1 MNYMRESEI
10 FMRKVKDDPNLNP
23 EDLKKERMFT
33 LLIGALLLIYLTV
46 WAITYTLLDALTIM
60 GLIFFILVPSFAANG
75 MMVIAGKIKGIKR
88 YPIDGGRKFK
98 DGTRILGEGKT
109 WNGFIG
115 GWLSGFLIS
124 AVICWWF
131 FQMIASATN
140 YDILAY
146 VTKDYIDT
154 FIAAGVNFNT
164 YLLSQLFIALGSPIG
179 DMIGSFF
186 KRRRKKN
193 RGDVF
198 LFWDQN
204 DFAII
209 SGIIALIWFPLHWYF
224 WIFLLLITPIMTAL
238 ANLIGYYI
246 GKKDVPW

>member
-1 MNYMRESEI
+1 MKH
-10 FMRKVKDDPNLNP
+10 FMRKIKDDPNINP
-23 EDLKKERMFT
+23 KDLQKERKFN
-33 LLIGALLLIYLTV
+33 IIFGSLLLIYCLV
-46 WAITYTLLDALTIM
+46 WAVQYTILDALAIL
-60 GLIFFILVPSFAANG
+60 GLFILVLVPSFAANG
-75 MMVIAGKIKGIKR
+75 MMVIAGKMKGIKR

-98 DGTRILGEGKT
+98 DGTRILGDGKS

-140 YDILAY
+140 YEVLKYI
-146 VTKDYIDT
+146 TKDYIDT
-154 FIAAGVNFNT
+154 FIAAGINPMT
-164 YLLSQLFIALGSPIG
+164 YFISQLFIALGSPIG

-186 KRRRKKN
+186 KRRRKKH

-204 DFAII
+204 DFVII
-209 SGIIALIWFPLHWYF
+209 SGLIALIWFPLHWYF
-224 WIFLLLITPIMTAL
+224 WIFMLLATPLLTAL